1 VEILFVTF
9 GAVDFRAIFSC
20 CGIVTPL
27 LLLQASF
34 QAVHF
39 LGCFK
44 NHCFGGPF
52 LGSGQ
57 GDIGPGQIF
66 SSLPIFFKSFLLGCL
81 LGSSPPHVSNF
92 ALMIILPTKQT
103 NKQKIAPDSDEQWY
117 WLFYLQAACKNAP
130 ESTEAKR
137 AVDLL
142 FDTALISSG
151 FSVRAPTKNFLS
163 YYMACM
169 I

>member
-1 VEILFVTF
+1 LLWHPHSLVAAA
-9 GAVDFRAIFSC
+9 GIFPSSSFL
-20 CGIVTPL
+20 G
-27 LLLQASF
+27 LLQKPLFRWPISW
-34 QAVHF
+34 
-39 LGCFK
+39 L
-44 NHCFGGPF
+44 
-52 LGSGQ
+52 SGQ

-81 LGSSPPHVSNF
+81 LGSSPPRVSNF

-103 NKQKIAPDSDEQWY
+103 NKPKIASDSDEQWY

-151 FSVRAPTKNFLS
+151 FSVRAPTKNSLLLHG
-163 YYMACM
+163 MHDLM
-169 I
+169 